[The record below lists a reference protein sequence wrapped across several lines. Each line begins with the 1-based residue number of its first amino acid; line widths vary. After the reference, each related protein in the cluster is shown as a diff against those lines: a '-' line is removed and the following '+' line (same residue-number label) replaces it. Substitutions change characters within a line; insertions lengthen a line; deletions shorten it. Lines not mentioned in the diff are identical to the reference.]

1 MKKGIKYIILLFAA
15 LLFGAGCSV
24 EKTDRNKLRD
34 LDFTLAEDSQLP
46 EELKA
51 RIEEK
56 KTAEFKMTFDTEDCK
71 YIVVGYGVQETGGY
85 SISVEELYETENAVY
100 ISTGF
105 IGPAKGEAVNRVES
119 FPYIVVKIEYLDK
132 RVVFE

>member
-56 KTAEFKMTFDTEDCK
+56 
-71 YIVVGYGVQETGGY
+71 
-85 SISVEELYETENAVY
+85 
-100 ISTGF
+100 
-105 IGPAKGEAVNRVES
+105 
-119 FPYIVVKIEYLDK
+119 
-132 RVVFE
+132 